1 MTTLLHKGRLSPL
14 KKLMTFR
21 VYKLSN
27 RVDNG
32 YMLSFLKEAI
42 QSIIASII
50 MVPAREHVVVRRTRK

>member
-1 MTTLLHKGRLSPL
+1 
-14 KKLMTFR
+14 MTFR